1 MTQMPANGEFQVG
14 GITRGNAET
23 IRELLAGW
31 VEQANRDAT
40 KARFELERQ
49 QAEAEAAA
57 EKMAVDDAALTE
69 LVRRQASRSI

>member
-1 MTQMPANGEFQVG
+1 MPANGEFQVG
-14 GITRGNAET
+14 GITQANAET

-49 QAEAEAAA
+49 QADERIGGGGENGGPT
-57 EKMAVDDAALTE
+57 MRL
-69 LVRRQASRSI
+69 